1 MKRLLL
7 LITLLG
13 SVALASA
20 QPTSR
25 KGAYF
30 VDGQLVL
37 SQPKSSLAVVLT
49 TETERFTPGQFAR
62 YAQKYLGVR
71 ASLSERVASSIV
83 AAEILA
89 EMPTA
94 KAVDE
99 VVESASEQS
108 VLPIYRSDNGALS
121 VEQQAAKA
129 AEMIYALRKQ
139 RRELIA
145 GDIGE
150 HVFGAGLKAALDEIA
165 RMEAE
170 CLSLFYGTTERR
182 RQQYR
187 FAIAPSADA
196 PTSVLCRFRDD
207 SGVLPIADLSG
218 EAVVL
223 NITPSAVDLSGI
235 TPATAKDKVVWEYAV
250 AAPCRCVLT
259 CGNTDLATVEL
270 PLYQFG
276 RTITVAAPR

>member
-7 LITLLG
+7 IIALFG
-13 SVALASA
+13 CVALASA
-20 QPTSR
+20 QPATR

-30 VDGQLVL
+30 ADGQLVL

-83 AAEILA
+83 AAEILS
-89 EMPTA
+89 EMPTT

-99 VVESASEQS
+99 VVVSAPVQS
-108 VLPIYRSDNGALS
+108 VLPIYRSDNSALS
-121 VEQQAAKA
+121 TEQQAAKA
-129 AEMIYALRKQ
+129 AEMIFALRKQ

-145 GDIGE
+145 GDVGE

-165 RMEAE
+165 RMESE
-170 CLSLFYGTTERR
+170 CLSLFYGTTECYRR
-182 RQQYR
+182 EYR
-187 FAIAPSADA
+187 FAVEPSAEA
-196 PTSVLCRFRDD
+196 PMSVLCRFRDD
-207 SGVLPIADLSG
+207 SGILPLADLSG

-223 NITPSAVDLSGI
+223 NITPSAVDVSGI
-235 TPATAKDKVVWEYAV
+235 TPATVKDKVVWEYAI
-250 AAPCRCVLT
+250 AAPCRCELM
-259 CGNTDLATVEL
+259 CGNTSLATAEM

-276 RTITVAAPR
+276 RSVTVAAPR